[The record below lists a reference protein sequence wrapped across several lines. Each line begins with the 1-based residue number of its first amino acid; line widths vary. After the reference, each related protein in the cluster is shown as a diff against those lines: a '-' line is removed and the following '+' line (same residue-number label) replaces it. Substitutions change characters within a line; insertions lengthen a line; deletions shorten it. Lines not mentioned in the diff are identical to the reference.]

1 MRQSFTQFAPKINPD
16 LVADA
21 LRSFG
26 DDRDVI
32 TEVTFMATFDEGFD
46 NQLNQS
52 RGMSPAKRPNRSA
65 ARATNV

>member
-1 MRQSFTQFAPKINPD
+1 M
-16 LVADA
+16 ADA